1 MFRLLEITLTDKE
14 TSAIYDNFA
23 DETALTAEFDTK
35 MGAAIKADAYK
46 AELLIAFDNTGK
58 IYAQGFTSKG
68 DEYTLSP
75 RLIWVTAT
83 NEGETANQSKKDS
96 VEILEADFYSKRG
109 SAKKNADVL
118 AILNLGVDG
127 KSVVI
132 NDYWVRP
139 IEPEK

>member
-35 MGAAIKADAYK
+35 MGAAMKADAYK

-132 NDYWVRP
+132 NDYWVRS

>member
-23 DETALTAEFDTK
+23 DETSLTAEFDTK
-35 MGAAIKADAYK
+35 MGAAMKADAYK